1 MTASTNPLR
10 RVHQL
15 GQSLWLDDIRRSW
28 LRDGTFSRLIEQDAL
43 AGVTS
48 NPAIFAK
55 SIAEDELYREA
66 IRAAAGGEV
75 NAVYESLV
83 LDDVQAAADLFL
95 PLYRSSGGTDG
106 FVSLEVSPHLADDTD
121 GTIAEGRRLWAAFNR
136 PNAMIKVPG
145 TLAGLPAIRQ
155 LLADGINVNV
165 TLLFSVARYAQVLQ
179 AYMDGLSQRLKAG
192 QPIDHVASVAS
203 FFLSRIDSLVDGKL
217 DALGSEQ
224 AQLLRG
230 RAAIASAQLAYQHFL
245 ERSTSEQWQTLSA
258 AGAKVQR
265 LLWASTSSKDPA
277 YSDVK
282 YVEALIAE
290 QTVNTL
296 PPATLEAYRDHGQPE
311 VRIADDLS
319 GAQQSV
325 NALKALG
332 IDMDEV
338 SEQLEREGVDK
349 FKQPFDALLAQLRKQ
364 LAE

>member
-1 MTASTNPLR
+1 MSASANPLR

-66 IRAAAGGEV
+66 IRAAAGREV

-95 PLYRSSGGTDG
+95 PLYRASGGADG

-145 TLAGLPAIRQ
+145 TAAGLPAIRQ

-165 TLLFSVARYAQVLQ
+165 TLLFSVARYADVLH
-179 AYMDGLSQRLKAG
+179 AYMDGLSQRLQAG

-203 FFLSRIDSLVDGKL
+203 FFLSRIDTLVDGKL
-217 DALGSEQ
+217 DALGTDQ
-224 AQLLRG
+224 AQALRG

-245 ERSTSEQWQTLSA
+245 ARSASEQWQKLSA

-282 YVEALIAE
+282 YVEALIAD

-325 NALKALG
+325 TALKALG

-338 SEQLEREGVDK
+338 SDQLEREGVDK